1 MEITDILSSL
11 VSTPSVSG
19 NEKEI
24 GEVLKEF
31 CPKGYTIERDNL
43 GSFIFSPQKRE
54 KNNILLDAHIDQIGF
69 IVTDFCSNGFLR
81 VAAVGGI
88 DIRTLIGQR
97 VLVGNDKLLGIFS
110 SIPPHLQKSGDNKS
124 YPDISSLAIDIGFPL
139 DEVKKRVKIGD
150 FVYLKNEPCDLKN
163 GQFCSSG
170 LDNKAGCAVLLYVLN
185 KIAENPVNDLSVTV
199 LLSSQEEL
207 GLRGAKAYSFL
218 ADFDKIISLDV
229 SFAAYP
235 NAPTSKTGKMGE
247 GAMVGVSP
255 VLSKTLTQEICAV
268 AEKNGIKY
276 QYEIMSETT
285 GTNADVLSLSSK
297 GIPTALISIPIK
309 NMHSAVEIVL
319 KEDLIHTADLLET
332 YLREA
337 VK

>member
-11 VSTPSVSG
+11 VCTPSVSG
-19 NEKEI
+19 NEGEI
-24 GEVLKEF
+24 EKVLKSF
-31 CPKGYTIERDNL
+31 CPKGYSLTRDNL
-43 GSFIFSPQKRE
+43 GSFIFAPEKRE

-69 IVTDFCSNGFLR
+69 IVVGFCSNGFLR
-81 VAAVGGI
+81 VAAIGGI
-88 DIRTLIGQR
+88 DSRTLIGQR
-97 VLVGNDKLLGIFS
+97 VLVGKDKLLGIFPS
-110 SIPPHLQKSGDNKS
+110 VPPHLQKSADNKN
-124 YPDISSLAIDIGFPL
+124 YPDISSLAIDTGFSL
-139 DEVKKRVKIGD
+139 EEAKKRVKIGD
-150 FVYLKNEPCDLKN
+150 FVYFKNEPCDLGKE
-163 GQFCSSG
+163 QFCSCA
-170 LDNKAGCAVLLYVLN
+170 LDNKAGCAVLLCLLN
-185 KIAENPVNDLSVTV
+185 KIAENPVKDLSVTL

-218 ADFDKIISLDV
+218 ADFDKIISVDV
-229 SFAAYP
+229 SFASCP
-235 NAPTSKTGKMGE
+235 NAPSSKTGKTGE

-255 VLSKTLTQEICAV
+255 VLSKALTQEICAV
-268 AEKNGIKY
+268 AEKNHIKF

-319 KEDLIHTADLLET
+319 KEDLKQTASLLEA